1 MKDHVPSCGSAR
13 LDDDR
18 RAEGLARPD
27 QGIGRGAATSKRSVH
42 GAIATLA
49 TGALA
54 AAIAGL
60 PVDAAAAD
68 PAPAATSA
76 RADDAAPGGW
86 RIDVTSYGWMSG
98 FRGTTATLPPLPAVH
113 VDLGFGDILSKLDG
127 AVMGI
132 VYARKDRMILWGDL
146 MYSKLSVEQTFVT
159 SVSTSLKLSSS
170 TLIASGGVGWTL
182 VDDRTWSL
190 DLLAGARFYDVVTDA
205 TLSIPGIGVT
215 RSGRTDETWVDPMI
229 GARFGARLSERWYLT
244 SWAFVGGFDA
254 GSRSSWD
261 LFGGLGYDVSDR
273 YTLLVGY
280 RGLGVDYA
288 RGGYVYDVV
297 QQGPIVGLKVR
308 F

>member
-1 MKDHVPSCGSAR
+1 MVEIGCD
-13 LDDDR
+13 
-18 RAEGLARPD
+18 E
-27 QGIGRGAATSKRSVH
+27 GIGRDATMSKRSAGTMLAAGLL
-42 GAIATLA
+42 GAAIGGLP
-49 TGALA
+49 TGA
-54 AAIAGL
+54 
-60 PVDAAAAD
+60 VAAD
-68 PAPAATSA
+68 PAPAATSTHA
-76 RADDAAPGGW
+76 PSDDPGAW
-86 RIDVTSYGWMSG
+86 RIDVASYGWMSG
-98 FRGTTATLPPLPAVH
+98 FKGTTATLPPLPAVH

-182 VDDRTWSL
+182 VDDRIWSL
-190 DLLAGARFYDVVTDA
+190 DLLAGARLYDVATDA

-215 RSGRTDETWVDPMI
+215 KSGRTDETWVDPMI

-254 GSRSSWD
+254 GSKSSWD
-261 LFGGLGYDVSDR
+261 LFGGIGHDFTDR